1 MIAPKGYTTA
11 SSPWS
16 GSKLF
21 ARSSNGTPVS
31 RMITG
36 HYRQMLRIELDEDK
50 LVAVIV
56 FVASLPLNTIPLAL
70 PTIYWATDT
79 GTKIR
84 EPFSIY
90 IIRTLL
96 SNPKTS
102 TLPSTI
108 YIHTPA
114 HPASRPTTPFAI
126 IKIIPRHKGWMIKHA
141 LDKYSVTKHLNRVKT

>member
-31 RMITG
+31 EMITG

-56 FVASLPLNTIPLAL
+56 FVASLPLNTIYLL
-70 PTIYWATDT
+70 RCRRYT
-79 GTKIR
+79 GR
-84 EPFSIY
+84 
-90 IIRTLL
+90 RTLGQK
-96 SNPKTS
+96 SGNRSPSISSVHYSPTPKHQRYPRLYTYTGS
-102 TLPSTI
+102 PSL
-108 YIHTPA
+108 TPNHA
-114 HPASRPTTPFAI
+114 ICYNKDYTTPQ
-126 IKIIPRHKGWMIKHA
+126 R
-141 LDKYSVTKHLNRVKT
+141 LDDKARTLTNIS